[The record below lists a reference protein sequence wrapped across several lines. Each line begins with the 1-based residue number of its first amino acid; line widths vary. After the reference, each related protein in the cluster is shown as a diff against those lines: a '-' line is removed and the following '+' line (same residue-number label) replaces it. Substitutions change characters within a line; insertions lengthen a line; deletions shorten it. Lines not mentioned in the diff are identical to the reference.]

1 MNAPAFMKNSL
12 QLATLLLALLF
23 TAATASAIPGRAEVK
38 KVVGKATVT
47 NAKNATSSITEGMV
61 LGTGDTITTGAG
73 SYVDL
78 FLGLNG
84 DFLRVDADSTL
95 KIDNL
100 DIGNV
105 AQRTVTTQLD
115 VQKGQIVGNV
125 VAKLTAAS
133 KYEIKTA
140 SGVAGIRGTKYM
152 VRRDASNNVTR
163 IVCTEGTVTFVDR
176 GVTITIG
183 ANKAYTP
190 PAAAPSQAAVGAP
203 NLPEVSL
210 VNMIVAQLEKVG
222 QTSIS
227 TSTINTTTI
236 ANNPADTST
245 SVK

>member
-1 MNAPAFMKNSL
+1 MTAVACVVSDML
-12 QLATLLLALLF
+12 QSDHQFFNRT
-23 TAATASAIPGRAEVK
+23 TRGRAEVK

-84 DFLRVDADSTL
+84 DFLRVEADTTL

-152 VRRDASNNVTR
+152 VKRDASRNVTR

-183 ANKAYTP
+183 ANQAYTP
-190 PAAAPSQAAVGAP
+190 PAAGPSQAAVGVPTAT
-203 NLPEVSL
+203 ETASL
-210 VNMIVAQLEKVG
+210 NAVATMLI
-222 QTSIS
+222 QTSGDS
-227 TSTINTTTI
+227 NTGTSVTTSV
-236 ANNPADTST
+236 NNPSDTSV
-245 SVK
+245 SVKP

>member
-1 MNAPAFMKNSL
+1 MRINLKLFY
-12 QLATLLLALLF
+12 LLLALLF

-105 AQRTVTTQLD
+105 SQRTVTTQLD

-152 VRRDASNNVTR
+152 VKRDASRNVTR
-163 IVCTEGTVTFVDR
+163 IVCTEGTVTFIDR

-183 ANKAYTP
+183 ANQAYTP
-190 PAAAPSQAAVGAP
+190 PATAPSQAAVGAP
-203 NLPEVSL
+203 TQAEVT
-210 VNMIVAQLEKVG
+210 IV
-222 QTSIS
+222 
-227 TSTINTTTI
+227 TTT
-236 ANNPADTST
+236 ANSLGSGGGSTDTTTGTVVSNPTDTST